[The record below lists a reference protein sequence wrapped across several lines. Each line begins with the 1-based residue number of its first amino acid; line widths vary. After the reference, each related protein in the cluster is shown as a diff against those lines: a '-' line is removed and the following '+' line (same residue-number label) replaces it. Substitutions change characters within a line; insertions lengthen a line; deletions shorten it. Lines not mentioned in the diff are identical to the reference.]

1 MFFSSL
7 KVKIKMVKLNMENSI
22 MNVVF
27 LVISPKLPHYNTQ
40 QYICYV
46 AKDMC
51 ICTAHSSNR

>member
-1 MFFSSL
+1 
-7 KVKIKMVKLNMENSI
+7 MVKLNMKNSI